1 MYFRYT
7 HLCRVTRLRLD
18 MGFLSLLEMDEPNYR
33 QHWLAQHQ
41 KILRVSPL
49 LISIVFIATGLVL
62 WTTGTFNIETVG
74 YTSIF
79 FLAFIGA
86 ALIFLPVSALAAVCV
101 AVAVDLNPFVVA
113 VVAASAE
120 SIGELTGYMAGMG
133 GKSFFERNRFYL
145 RFKQLF
151 LRYAGLT
158 LVLFSIIP
166 NPLFDIIGVAAGSIL
181 YPVKRFLLLVFIG
194 KAIKF
199 TWVGLGC
206 YYGATWF

>member
-1 MYFRYT
+1 
-7 HLCRVTRLRLD
+7 
-18 MGFLSLLEMDEPNYR
+18 MDESNYQ

-49 LISIVFIATGLVL
+49 FISAAFIATGLVL
-62 WTTGTFNIETVG
+62 WATGTFNIETVG

-79 FLAFIGA
+79 FLSFIAA
-86 ALIFLPVSALAAVCV
+86 ALIFLPVSALASVCV
-101 AVAVDLNPFVVA
+101 AGVVELNPFVVA

-120 SIGELTGYMAGMG
+120 SIGELTGYLAGMG
-133 GKSFFERNRFYL
+133 GKAIFDRNRFYL
-145 RFKQLF
+145 RFKNLF
-151 LRYAGLT
+151 SRYAAFT
-158 LVLFSIIP
+158 LLFGSAIP
-166 NPLFDIIGVAAGSIL
+166 NPLFDVMGVAAGSIL

-194 KAIKF
+194 KVVKF

>member
-1 MYFRYT
+1 
-7 HLCRVTRLRLD
+7 
-18 MGFLSLLEMDEPNYR
+18 MDESNYQ

-49 LISIVFIATGLVL
+49 FISAAFIATGLVL
-62 WTTGTFNIETVG
+62 WATGTFNIETVG

-79 FLAFIGA
+79 FLSFIAA
-86 ALIFLPVSALAAVCV
+86 ALIFLPVSALASVCV
-101 AVAVDLNPFVVA
+101 AVVVDLNPFVVA

-120 SIGELTGYMAGMG
+120 SIGELTGYLAGMG
-133 GKSFFERNRFYL
+133 GKAIFDRNRFYL
-145 RFKQLF
+145 RFKTLF
-151 LRYAGLT
+151 SRYAAFT
-158 LVLFSIIP
+158 LLFGSAIP
-166 NPLFDIIGVAAGSIL
+166 NPLFDVMGVAAGSIL

-194 KAIKF
+194 KVVKF